1 MTRSLSDRLV
11 LTLATGF
18 GLGWLP
24 KAPGT
29 FGSLLG
35 LPLVWGLEHVPTPW
49 HGLIA
54 AGVIAIGVPI
64 CGRAAK
70 LLNLADPGCVVY
82 DEIAAF
88 PIVFCLVPLNWW
100 TALLGFALFRLF
112 DVVKPWPVSRLE
124 ELPGGLG
131 IMADDLAAGVLAG
144 AGLWGVTKIVLTG

>member
-11 LTLATGF
+11 LTLATGL

-35 LPLVWGLEHVPTPW
+35 LPLVWGLEQVETPW
-49 HGLIA
+49 RWLIA
-54 AGVIAIGVPI
+54 TAVIAIGVPI

-88 PIVFCLVPLNWW
+88 PVVFCAVTLNWW

-112 DVVKPWPVSRLE
+112 DVGKPWPVSRLE
-124 ELPGGLG
+124 QLPGGLG
-131 IMADDLAAGVLAG
+131 IMADDIAAGGFAG
-144 AGLWGVTKIVLTG
+144 VCLWGATKIVLTG